1 MWKGKFYHCFFTKIQ
16 KINKIFGV
24 EIYKPYVWETKF
36 KIIDLYLNNSI
47 EIKPEISIIHSSV
60 FDFDFK
66 AIARENITKEI
77 LIIGNPP
84 WVTNSK
90 LGSMNSFNLPKNE
103 F

>member
-1 MWKGKFYHCFFTKIQ
+1 MKGKFYHCFFTKIQ

-60 FDFDFK
+60 L
-66 AIARENITKEI
+66 I
-77 LIIGNPP
+77 L
-84 WVTNSK
+84 TLK
-90 LGSMNSFNLPKNE
+90 LLQEKILQKKF
-103 F
+103 